1 MNITSFAQRLTLL
14 VSLFAT
20 TTAMA
25 ASAIPAPPQLA
36 AKSYV
41 LMDAASGQILLE
53 NNGDERLPPASL
65 TKLMTAYI
73 GTRKIRSGEIG
84 EQDPVPISEHAWRT
98 GGAASGGSTMF
109 LPLNSQVPVD
119 ALLHG
124 IIIQSGNDASIA
136 LAEYISGSEDAF
148 ADLMNKTAADLGMTN
163 SHFMNA
169 PGLPDPEHYSSAR
182 DMAKLA
188 RAIIQVD
195 PEHYAIYKQKDY
207 TWNGIKQGNRNL
219 LLWRDSTVDGLKTGH
234 TEEAGYCLVTSAVRD
249 GTRLITAVFGTNSKQ
264 ARANETQKLLTY
276 GYRYFE
282 SKTFYKKDQQLAEV
296 RVWKGTTEQV
306 KLGLSQDL
314 TLTLPKG
321 QAEKL
326 QPAIEIESTLIAPLA
341 KGATVGKVNLLLDGK
356 VVDSVDLVTLEAV
369 EEAGLFSR
377 LWDSIRLFFFQLFN

>member
-1 MNITSFAQRLTLL
+1 MNITSFAQRLTLI
-14 VSLFAT
+14 VSLLASTSALAAT
-20 TTAMA
+20 
-25 ASAIPAPPQLA
+25 AIPAPPQLA

-41 LMDAASGQILLE
+41 LMDAASGQVLLE

-73 GTRKIRSGEIG
+73 GTLKIRSGEIG

-249 GTRLITAVFGTNSKQ
+249 GTRLISAVFGTDSKQ

-276 GYRYFE
+276 GFRYFE

-296 RVWKGTTEQV
+296 RVWKGTSELV

-326 QPAIEIESTLIAPLA
+326 QPAIAVESTLIAPLA
-341 KGATVGKVNLLLDGK
+341 KGAVVGKVNLMLDGK